1 MAPVP
6 DLDTILLDSRR
17 EVRGIG
23 YGWEADPVGQSR
35 RSERQEQQRDCDGPF
50 HLGSPYCGEVPATS
64 LLRNASE
71 RAS

>member
-6 DLDTILLDSRR
+6 DLGTILLDSRR

-50 HLGSPYCGEVPATS
+50 HLGSPYCGEVP
-64 LLRNASE
+64 RNKFTQERSE